1 MENTDYFFYFKN
13 IPDETAL
20 TEALKDVQFPVSVEI
35 RQGEKVERSKEAL
48 IKALPEGVAP
58 YSCTARFN
66 SYPVQ
71 EILDANSLYELNAL
85 LENGKADG
93 WLKDMPVTMI
103 CEEWEEEDLGPEP
116 SLSAAERNPSMVGK

>member
-1 MENTDYFFYFKN
+1 MEKTFNFDN
-13 IPDETAL
+13 IPDEATL
-20 TEALKDVQFPVSVEI
+20 EAELKDLRFPVSVEI
-35 RQGEKVERSKEAL
+35 RQGEKIERSKEAL
-48 IKALPEGVAP
+48 IKALPEGATP
-58 YSCTARFN
+58 YFCTAQFN
-66 SYPVQ
+66 GYPVQ

>member
-1 MENTDYFFYFKN
+1 MEKTFEFEN

-35 RQGEKVERSKEAL
+35 RQGEKQPDRGPNGS
-48 IKALPEGVAP
+48 
-58 YSCTARFN
+58 F
-66 SYPVQ
+66 YPVH
-71 EILDANSLYELNAL
+71 EFIDANSVYELNL
-85 LENGKADG
+85 VVENGKADG
-93 WLKDMPVTMI
+93 WLKGQAMVMI

>member
-1 MENTDYFFYFKN
+1 MEKTFEFEN

-35 RQGEKVERSKEAL
+35 RQGERQQ
-48 IKALPEGVAP
+48 IR
-58 YSCTARFN
+58 TASG
-66 SYPVQ
+66 SYWPVN

>member
-1 MENTDYFFYFKN
+1 MEKTFNFDN
-13 IPDETAL
+13 IPDETTL
-20 TEALKDVQFPVSVEI
+20 EAELKDLRFPLTVEI
-35 RQGEKVERSKEAL
+35 RQGEGEA
-48 IKALPEGVAP
+48 KPWLPRQQGMPET
-58 YSCTARFN
+58 YLSF
-66 SYPVQ
+66 PVH
-71 EILDANSLYELNAL
+71 EFLEPSSSYELNAL

>member
-1 MENTDYFFYFKN
+1 MENTDYLFYFKN

-20 TEALKDVQFPVSVEI
+20 TEALKGMRFPLTAEI
-35 RQGEKVERSKEAL
+35 RQGEEQPVR
-48 IKALPEGVAP
+48 
-58 YSCTARFN
+58 TAN
-66 SYPVQ
+66 GTYWPVHA
-71 EILDANSLYELNAL
+71 ILDANSMYELNAM

>member
-1 MENTDYFFYFKN
+1 MEKTFDFDS
-13 IPDETAL
+13 IPDKATL
-20 TEALKDVQFPVSVEI
+20 EAELKDVRFPVSVEI
-35 RQGEKVERSKEAL
+35 RQGERQPVR
-48 IKALPEGVAP
+48 
-58 YSCTARFN
+58 TAN
-66 SYPVQ
+66 GSHWPIN
-71 EILDANSLYELNAL
+71 EMLDPDSLYELNAL

>member
-1 MENTDYFFYFKN
+1 MEKAFNFDN
-13 IPDETAL
+13 IPDEATL
-20 TEALKDVQFPVSVEI
+20 TEALKEVQFPVSVEI
-35 RQGEKVERSKEAL
+35 RQGEKEVKPW
-48 IKALPEGVAP
+48 LPRQQGMPEFCV
-58 YSCTARFN
+58 

-71 EILDANSLYELNAL
+71 EILEANSMYELNAL

-103 CEEWEEEDLGPEP
+103 CEEWAEEDLGPEP

>member
-1 MENTDYFFYFKN
+1 MEKTFIFDN
-13 IPDETAL
+13 IPDEEAL
-20 TEALKDVQFPVSVEI
+20 TKALKEVQFPVSAEI
-35 RQGEKVERSKEAL
+35 RQGYWRATRCPNGSHW
-48 IKALPEGVAP
+48 
-58 YSCTARFN
+58 
-66 SYPVQ
+66 PVN

>member
-1 MENTDYFFYFKN
+1 MEKTFNFDN
-13 IPDETAL
+13 IPDEATL
-20 TEALKDVQFPVSVEI
+20 TEALKEVQFPVSVEI
-35 RQGEKVERSKEAL
+35 RQGEEIKRSKEAL
-48 IKALPEGVAP
+48 IKALPEGTVP
-58 YSCTARFN
+58 YFCTARYN

-71 EILDANSLYELNAL
+71 EILEANSLYELNAL
-85 LENGKADG
+85 IENGKADG

>member
-1 MENTDYFFYFKN
+1 MEKTFEFEN

-35 RQGEKVERSKEAL
+35 RQGEKQPDRGPNGS
-48 IKALPEGVAP
+48 
-58 YSCTARFN
+58 F
-66 SYPVQ
+66 YPVH
-71 EILDANSLYELNAL
+71 EFIDANSVYELNL
-85 LENGKADG
+85 VVENGKADG
-93 WLKDMPVTMI
+93 WLKDQAMVMI